1 MDKISII
8 NETEKYVRHKLE
20 GEGSCHDW
28 WHIYRVWKTAVHI
41 GKKEKADLFVVQ
53 LAAFLHD
60 IADWKF
66 HGGDDAVGPKLARE
80 WLEKMNVDEN
90 VISHVSE
97 IITDLSFKGARSEEH
112 T

>member
-20 GEGSCHDW
+20 GEGSGHDW

-41 GKKEKADLFVVQ
+41 GKKEKGDLFVVQ

-66 HGGDDAVGPKLARE
+66 HGGNKSIGPKTAR
-80 WLEKMNVDEN
+80 K
-90 VISHVSE
+90 
-97 IITDLSFKGARSEEH
+97 
-112 T
+112 